1 MGVIQARPLGM
12 RRVWDTTSLQVARTS
27 RLGAVRNRGYNLHPP
42 ISNSKAI
49 VHLKQDTVLDMAPQ
63 PPGMGR
69 LLGSGQVTQPAAINN
84 LKTTTTPHI
93 IKANMLSDSA
103 KH

>member
-1 MGVIQARPLGM
+1 
-12 RRVWDTTSLQVARTS
+12 VALIS
-27 RLGAVRNRGYNLHPP
+27 RLGAVRNHGHNLHPT

-49 VHLKQDTVLDMAPQ
+49 VHLKRDTVLDMAPQ

-69 LLGSGQVTQPAAINN
+69 LLGSGQVTQPVAINN

-93 IKANMLSDSA
+93 IKANMLSESSN
-103 KH
+103 H